1 MEITFDRH
9 NEFYSLLEFGEDGVM
24 LTDFDESVE
33 IINTRIEQEILVHR
47 PDMITLQSSTS
58 SIPLELISAIYLR
71 VVHATKK
78 IYMDDSLVAAHG

>member
-1 MEITFDRH
+1 MDISFDRH
-9 NEFYSLLEFGEDGVM
+9 NDFYSQLEFDEHGAL

-33 IINTRIEQEILVHR
+33 IVNTRIKEEILVYR
-47 PDMITLQSSTS
+47 PDMITLRSSTS

-78 IYMDDSLVAAHG
+78 VYMDDSLVAAHG